1 MIKLY
6 IKSKNFILLIAF
18 FAIIAGSNIGSYEA
32 SQVKKAPPATPT
44 TTNVSGRT
52 FIGDP
57 STAKF
62 VIGCEGCSNPGEFSF
77 LKGGSVC
84 YAFPGSDEEDCDQYT
99 QEGLLIT
106 FKREAATFT
115 VSEDGW
121 AIRDEYGTIYRDKEY
136 GC

>member
-6 IKSKNFILLIAF
+6 IKNKNFIFLIAF
-18 FAIIAGSNIGSYEA
+18 IAIIASVNIGCDETSK
-32 SQVKKAPPATPT
+32 VKKTRPT
-44 TTNVSGRT
+44 EPRTTNVSGRT

-57 STAKF
+57 STAEF
-62 VIGCEGCSNPGEFSF
+62 VKGCEGCSNPGEFSF
-77 LKGGSVC
+77 IKGNSVC
-84 YAFPGSDEEDCDQYT
+84 YAFPGSDIEDCDQYT

-106 FKREAATFT
+106 FKREGAKFT

-136 GC
+136 GW